1 MAQRVQRLAA
11 YAVIVRDDQILLSRL
26 SERVTQ
32 NELWSLPG
40 GGVDHG
46 EDPRDAVVREVHE
59 ETGLQAEVGETAHVF
74 SLHLP
79 DTWRRGR
86 RVDAHSV
93 RIVYQGWVPVDAP
106 EPHVVEVDGSTAEAR
121 WQPLDAVL
129 DGTLPTVTLVGAA
142 LAAYHPQ
149 RHQRVASYAYVERD
163 GALLL
168 TRISARGAGAG
179 RWTLPGGGVDH
190 GENPVETVRRELLE
204 ECGLEGEVGSLLT
217 VHDVHFSGTAPTG
230 RHEDFHGIHLV
241 HRATVP
247 DGAEPRVVEVD
258 GTTDAVAW
266 VPVEAVGTPEWPV
279 TELVHAAVEAARTTG
294 ATTVPR
300 A

>member
-1 MAQRVQRLAA
+1 MTQRVQRLAA
-11 YAVIVRDDQILLSRL
+11 YAVIVRGDQILLSRL

-32 NELWSLPG
+32 QELWSLPG

-59 ETGLQAEVGETAHVF
+59 ETGLTAEVGDTAHVF

-93 RIVYQGWVPVDAP
+93 RIVYQGWVAPDARDP
-106 EPHVVEVDGSTAEAR
+106 RVVEVDGSTAEAA
-121 WQPLDAVL
+121 WQPLSAVL
-129 DGTLPTVTLVGAA
+129 DGTLPTVSLVAQA

-149 RHQRVASYAYVERD
+149 RHQRVACYAYVERGD
-163 GALLL
+163 ALLL
-168 TRISARGAGAG
+168 TRISPLGVQPGTWA
-179 RWTLPGGGVDH
+179 LPGGGVEH
-190 GENPVETVRRELLE
+190 GENPVDTVRRELKE
-204 ECGLEGEVGSLLT
+204 ECGLEGEIGELLA
-217 VHDVHFSGTAPTG
+217 VHDVHFTGTAPSG

-247 DGAEPRVVEVD
+247 DGVEPRVVEEG

-266 VPVEAVGTPEWPV
+266 VPLADILDGRLPV
-279 TELVHAAVEAARTTG
+279 FDVVRAAIDAARTE
-294 ATTVPR
+294 R
-300 A
+300 H

>member
-1 MAQRVQRLAA
+1 MTQRVQRLAA
-11 YAVIVRDDQILLSRL
+11 YAVIVRGDQILLSRL

-32 NELWSLPG
+32 QELWSLPG

-59 ETGLQAEVGETAHVF
+59 ETGLTAEVGDTAHVF

-93 RIVYQGWVPVDAP
+93 RIVYQGWVAPDAG
-106 EPHVVEVDGSTAEAR
+106 EPRVVEVDGSTAEAA
-121 WQPLDAVL
+121 WQPLSAVL
-129 DGTLPTVTLVGAA
+129 DGSLPTVSLVAQA

-149 RHQRVASYAYVERD
+149 RHQRVACYAYVERAE
-163 GALLL
+163 ALLL
-168 TRISARGAGAG
+168 TRISPLGVQPGTWA
-179 RWTLPGGGVDH
+179 LPGGGVEH
-190 GENPVETVRRELLE
+190 GENPVDTVRRELKE
-204 ECGLEGEVGSLLT
+204 ECGLEGEIGELLA
-217 VHDVHFSGTAPTG
+217 VHDVHFTGTAPSG

-247 DGAEPRVVEVD
+247 DGVEPRVVEEG

-266 VPVEAVGTPEWPV
+266 VPLADILDGRVPV
-279 TELVHAAVEAARTTG
+279 FDVVRAAIDAARTE
-294 ATTVPR
+294 R
-300 A
+300 C